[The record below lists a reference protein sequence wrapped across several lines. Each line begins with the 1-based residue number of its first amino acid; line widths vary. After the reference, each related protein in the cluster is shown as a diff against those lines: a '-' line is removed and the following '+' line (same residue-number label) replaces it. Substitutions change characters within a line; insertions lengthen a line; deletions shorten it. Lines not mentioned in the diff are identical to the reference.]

1 MIRRPPRST
10 RTDTL
15 SPYTTLFRSEIK
27 IVENAVISMIEK
39 VELNGYHRPWLA
51 PANPASQAEMDV
63 DRVTWEAG
71 LGATVEELEKP
82 MFVETVQRIRRQME
96 PWGVH
101 MPVFSHPTIG
111 ELEGNSR

>member
-1 MIRRPPRST
+1 
-10 RTDTL
+10 
-15 SPYTTLFRSEIK
+15 
-27 IVENAVISMIEK
+27 MIEK
-39 VELNGYHRPWLA
+39 VELNGYHSPWLA

-82 MFVETVQRIRRQME
+82 IFVETVQRIRRQME

-101 MPVFSHPTIG
+101 LPVFSHPKIG
-111 ELEGNSR
+111 ERSEEHTSELQSLMRISYAVFCLKQKT